1 MKRREIREHLL
12 RLLFLK
18 EFHEADEVDEQNQLY
33 FDVLL
38 PNEGKG
44 VDDAKEVM
52 DRYDKLKTY
61 LPEIDSKLITEMQ
74 KWNLKRVGIVERN
87 LLRLATFEVL
97 YDEIPSA
104 VAINEAVELAKIY
117 GGDQAPGF
125 VNGVLSRIVKTKEDA
140 EQ

>member
-44 VDDAKEVM
+44 VDDANEVM

-61 LPEIDSKLITEMQ
+61 LPEIDSKLTTEML

-125 VNGVLSRIVKTKEDA
+125 VNGVLSRIVKTKEDT

>member
-12 RLLFLK
+12 RMLFLR
-18 EFHEADEVDEQNQLY
+18 EFHEADEIDEQNQLY

-38 PNEGKG
+38 PNEG
-44 VDDAKEVM
+44 VSFDDSQAVM
-52 DRYDKLKTY
+52 ERYDKLKGY
-61 LPEIDSKLITEMQ
+61 LPQIDAILTTEMQ

-87 LLRLATFEVL
+87 ILRIATFEVL

-104 VAINEAVELAKIY
+104 VAVNEAVELAKIY

-125 VNGVLSRIVKTKEDA
+125 INGVLGRIVKTKENT